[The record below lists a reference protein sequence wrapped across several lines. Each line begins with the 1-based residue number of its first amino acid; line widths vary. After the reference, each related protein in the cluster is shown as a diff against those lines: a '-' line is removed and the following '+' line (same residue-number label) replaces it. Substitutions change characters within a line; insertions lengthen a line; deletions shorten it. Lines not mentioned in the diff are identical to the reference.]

1 MTEILTTLLTILV
14 LWKHLYSWSQSI
26 VYLLTYE
33 TQGHIHSGIPHL
45 HNYGTNAFIHY
56 LKLLVDND
64 FVAQLTFQK
73 LGHPFYYDFNVAPS
87 NRHTIGSHTSG
98 IQ

>member
-45 HNYGTNAFIHY
+45 HMVQMHLHIT
-56 LKLLVDND
+56 
-64 FVAQLTFQK
+64 
-73 LGHPFYYDFNVAPS
+73 
-87 NRHTIGSHTSG
+87 
-98 IQ
+98 

>member
-45 HNYGTNAFIHY
+45 HMVQMHLYIT
-56 LKLLVDND
+56 
-64 FVAQLTFQK
+64 
-73 LGHPFYYDFNVAPS
+73 
-87 NRHTIGSHTSG
+87 
-98 IQ
+98 